1 MTDEEMMDAVDAA
14 VTGLD
19 DNDFERASRALFD
32 KVKAE
37 LPEDARLRVM
47 DGTHAHNPLWW
58 NVDDAVGAATAKACR
73 NG

>member
-1 MTDEEMMDAVDAA
+1 MTDEDMYDAADAA
-14 VTGLD
+14 VTGLIV
-19 DNDFERASRALFD
+19 DFGKIPRALFD

-58 NVDDAVGAATAKACR
+58 NVDDAVGSATAKACR

>member
-1 MTDEEMMDAVDAA
+1 MTDEDMYDAADAA
-14 VTGLD
+14 VTGLIA
-19 DNDFERASRALFD
+19 DFGKIPRALFD

-58 NVDDAVGAATAKACR
+58 NVDDAVGAATEKALR